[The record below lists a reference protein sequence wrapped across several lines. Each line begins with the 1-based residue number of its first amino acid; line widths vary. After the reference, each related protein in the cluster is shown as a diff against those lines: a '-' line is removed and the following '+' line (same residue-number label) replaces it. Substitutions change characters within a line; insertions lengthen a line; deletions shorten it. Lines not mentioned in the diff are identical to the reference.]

1 MSTPRPQDKTDE
13 LLAMIQAL
21 VEADPT
27 NQSPII
33 KLSKHNCEILGRPL
47 TLFNREVI
55 PHDGFPD
62 ERIYLTATR

>member
-1 MSTPRPQDKTDE
+1 MTQTRDE
-13 LLAMIQAL
+13 LLSLIQAL

-27 NQSPII
+27 NQSPVI
-33 KLSKHNCEILGRPL
+33 KLSKNNWETLGRPL

-55 PHDGFPD
+55 PVDGFPD